1 MKEFNVTPSSWNK
14 MSRADKKALHYHRI
28 MEGHYMGQV
37 NEKHE
42 RDRKRAEQKQ
52 EFMANLPQQQV
63 PRGR

>member
-1 MKEFNVTPSSWNK
+1 
-14 MSRADKKALHYHRI
+14 
-28 MEGHYMGQV
+28 MEQA

-42 RDRKRAEQKQ
+42 RDRKRVEQKQ

>member
-1 MKEFNVTPSSWNK
+1 
-14 MSRADKKALHYHRI
+14 
-28 MEGHYMGQV
+28 MGQV